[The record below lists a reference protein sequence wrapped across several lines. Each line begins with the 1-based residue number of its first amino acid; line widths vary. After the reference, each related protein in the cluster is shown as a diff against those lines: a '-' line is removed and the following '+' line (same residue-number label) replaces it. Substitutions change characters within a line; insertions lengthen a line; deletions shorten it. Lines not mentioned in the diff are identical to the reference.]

1 MTDDEIIAALRR
13 GVRVGHIVRSGLG
26 INPPLRPTLHRVR
39 ALQATWCPETR
50 GKRGRPTMLRRQ
62 VNAHRVW
69 LRVPDE
75 WQWVEVSRETDADGR
90 VVSIK
95 VEVSE

>member
-13 GVRVGHIVRSGLG
+13 GVPAAHVAKMG
-26 INPPLRPTLHRVR
+26 PTLHRVR
-39 ALQATWCPETR
+39 RLQATWAPETR
-50 GKRGRPTMLRRQ
+50 GMRGHPFLARRRIKG
-62 VNAHRVW
+62 NRLW

-75 WQWVEVSRETDADGR
+75 WQWVEVSRETDADSR